1 VQLLESLAK
10 SCEDLAM
17 VTLSGTLLEE
27 ESLMALAMLPK
38 LCSVR
43 LRSTA
48 YSKAKL
54 TFSKEEFT
62 QLKYFLVEHPDM
74 TNRKTSMTVTD
85 IKFED
90 GATTELEKIVL
101 CFTNI
106 RSLCGIDKL
115 PKLKELELEAN
126 QFLLSFSHEEA
137 APEQHTENRHDKQN
151 TQNGELK
158 KNIESGAPGH
168 NTEDQQSM
176 ESRAAAEQDTQSRAP
191 EESTES
197 RAAAEK
203 DTQSIDLDEQNTNT
217 RATELGTQSRVPEQN
232 PERNTI
238 PEQYTE
244 SRFTFKKD
252 KFQHLVCFRF
262 KDSKRTNIIFETG
275 AAPELKKIILS
286 LDDERSKLTGVSD
299 LPKLN
304 EIELKGDKFL
314 LELFCN
320 ANHISKMTLRD
331 TQLKQEDIH
340 KLGKKQSL
348 RCLVLSDNSYD
359 ESQLTFNKDEFPKL
373 DLLIVECRNIDSI
386 SFTNESAAP
395 RLERIVW
402 SFSKMNSLSGISN
415 LLKLKEIE
423 CSGEHV
429 PYQVR
434 KEITAHKG
442 KPVLTHKRP
451 LQQG

>member
-1 VQLLESLAK
+1 
-10 SCEDLAM
+10 
-17 VTLSGTLLEE
+17 
-27 ESLMALAMLPK
+27 
-38 LCSVR
+38 
-43 LRSTA
+43 
-48 YSKAKL
+48 
-54 TFSKEEFT
+54 
-62 QLKYFLVEHPDM
+62 
-74 TNRKTSMTVTD
+74 
-85 IKFED
+85 
-90 GATTELEKIVL
+90 
-101 CFTNI
+101 
-106 RSLCGIDKL
+106 
-115 PKLKELELEAN
+115 
-126 QFLLSFSHEEA
+126 
-137 APEQHTENRHDKQN
+137 
-151 TQNGELK
+151 
-158 KNIESGAPGH
+158 
-168 NTEDQQSM
+168 
-176 ESRAAAEQDTQSRAP
+176 
-191 EESTES
+191 
-197 RAAAEK
+197 
-203 DTQSIDLDEQNTNT
+203 
-217 RATELGTQSRVPEQN
+217 
-232 PERNTI
+232 
-238 PEQYTE
+238 
-244 SRFTFKKD
+244 
-252 KFQHLVCFRF
+252 VCFRF
-262 KDSKRTNIIFETG
+262 KDSKRTNIIFEKG

-286 LDDERSKLTGVSD
+286 LDDKRSKLTGVSD

-415 LLKLKEIE
+415 LPKLKEIE